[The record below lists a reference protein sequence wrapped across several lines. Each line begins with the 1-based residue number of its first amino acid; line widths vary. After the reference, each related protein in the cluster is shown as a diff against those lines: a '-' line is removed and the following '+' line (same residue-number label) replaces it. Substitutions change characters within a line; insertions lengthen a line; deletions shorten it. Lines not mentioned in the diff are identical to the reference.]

1 MLVKL
6 GWKNLW
12 RNKLRT
18 GVMLAAMAFGLIG
31 VILMIGFMNG
41 MVNNMINNAISWQ
54 TSHIQVHNP
63 KQLDNP
69 TVEDTISN
77 SEEFL
82 RFLSNQPDIEAYSG
96 RFIVNGMIGTAK
108 SSRGVQ
114 INGVNPEKEKMITP
128 IDSGIT
134 NGEWLS
140 DKGRNPVLISEKTAK
155 RLRARPGSK
164 VVITFADSSGEVV
177 GAAFRVKGI
186 FKTPSTAFDDRN
198 IYVRINDLQKLAN
211 NTGLHEIAIR
221 YQQEKVDG
229 NVDYLLSRVAAL
241 KSVTDENVLVRDW
254 KSIQPLL
261 ASMIST
267 MATSNAIILG
277 IFVLAMCLG
286 IVNIMLM
293 AVYERKQEF
302 GVLMAVGMQK
312 NQVLTL
318 IIFESAWLG
327 ICGGAIGIIVS
338 EVMMLLLGYTGLNL
352 GSMAEGL
359 GAYGIDTLLFP
370 SIAYSDYIFIF
381 TSVVFASVIAAIY
394 PARQVLKLKPV
405 DAMAV

>member
-18 GVMLAAMAFGLIG
+18 GVMLAAMAFGLVG

-54 TSHIQVHNP
+54 TSHIQLHNP

-140 DKGRNPVLISEKTAK
+140 DEGRNPVLISEKTAK

-241 KSVTDENVLVRDW
+241 KSVTNENVLVRDW

-370 SIAYSDYIFIF
+370 SIAYTDYIFIF
-381 TSVVFASVIAAIY
+381 TSIVFASVIAAIY
-394 PARQVLKLKPV
+394 PARQVLKLKPA
-405 DAMAV
+405 DAMAA